1 MISFVGIFSLSG
13 SHFDLLL
20 MIGFGILGF
29 ILRKLD
35 IPVVPVI
42 LGILLGEHMEVSLR
56 RAMVL
61 SDGDWMYLFS
71 SNIAIGLWTAA
82 IIGFLAPIFLRPYLK
97 RPTAHKPDVK

>member
-1 MISFVGIFSLSG
+1 
-13 SHFDLLL
+13 

-29 ILRKLD
+29 ILRKLA

-61 SDGDWMYLFS
+61 SDGDWTYLFS
-71 SNIAIGLWTAA
+71 SNIAIGLWIAA
-82 IIGFLAPIFLRPYLK
+82 TIGFIAPFFLRPFLK
-97 RPTAHKPDVK
+97 KPQTHISEK